1 MSGEDLSTFAAG
13 QHGIYFTSED
23 DPQTV
28 QCLDFSTNKIEK
40 IAKLGEQPAGGFSL
54 SPDGRYLL
62 YTLYVPPIG
71 GSDLMLVENFR

>member
-28 QCLDFSTNKIEK
+28 QCLDFSTNK